1 MPVRPFRPG
10 DEPHLAEIFHSAI
23 HQVASRHYSEAQV
36 NAWAPQVP
44 AAERFTSRAAD
55 GRIIIVATDDSDRP
69 LAYGDLEPDGH
80 IDHLFCRPEVAGTGI
95 AAAVY
100 RELEAEAV
108 SKGIGRLYVEA
119 SEPARRFFLKQGF
132 NVIERND
139 FELSGVPIHNFR
151 MQKWL
156 QAVPR

>member
-1 MPVRPFRPG
+1 MPVRPFRSG

-36 NAWAPQVP
+36 NAWAPQIP
-44 AAERFTSRAAD
+44 AAVRFAARAAD
-55 GRIIIVATDDSDRP
+55 GRTIMVATNENDLP
-69 LAYGDLEPDGH
+69 IAYGDLEPDGH
-80 IDHLFCRPEVAGTGI
+80 IDHLFCQPDVAGTGI
-95 AAAVY
+95 AAAIY
-100 RELEAEAV
+100 RELEANAV
-108 SKGIGRLYVEA
+108 SQGIVRLYVEA

-132 NVIERND
+132 EVVERND

-151 MQKWL
+151 MEKRL

>member
-1 MPVRPFRPG
+1 MSVRPFRPG

-44 AAERFTSRAAD
+44 AAERFSARAAD
-55 GRIIIVATDDSDRP
+55 GRTIIVATDDSDRP

-80 IDHLFCRPEVAGTGI
+80 IDHLFCRPEVAGTGL

-100 RELEAEAV
+100 SELEAQAV
-108 SKGIGRLYVEA
+108 QRGIGRLYVEA
-119 SEPARRFFLKQGF
+119 SEPAQRFFLKHGF
-132 NVIERND
+132 MVIERND

-151 MQKWL
+151 MQKRL